1 MNKTLLAIAC
11 ACMVI
16 AVLSPIVSF
25 IYFSDRLSDVSE
37 SYELKISHLLE
48 ANEKLK
54 RPILS
59 GAYLVTEL
67 GWYLHNS
74 SDPSPA
80 SRNQLTIYGTISN
93 VGAKN
98 AKNCILIIDFYDNTS
113 LLESAKSN
121 LGSINSGSHIYIRRK
136 IPCSSADSVTKVEV
150 ERTWENIP

>member
-1 MNKTLLAIAC
+1 MNKALLAIAC

-16 AVLSPIVSF
+16 AVLSPIVSYL
-25 IYFSDRLSDVSE
+25 YFSDRLSDVSE
-37 SYELKISHLLE
+37 SYEFKISHLLE
-48 ANEKLK
+48 ANEKLN

-93 VGAKN
+93 VGAEN
-98 AKNCILIIDFYDNTS
+98 AKNCMLIIDFYSETFLQKS
-113 LLESAKSN
+113 IKSN
-121 LGSINSGSHIYIRRK
+121 LGSINSGSHIYIERN
-136 IPCSSADSVTKVEV
+136 IPFSFANYVTHIEV
-150 ERTWENIP
+150 ERTWENTH